1 MWHGYI
7 DPMPLRRQSRLRWAS
22 WCALALSLLAASAVA
37 EDAVAEDAAV
47 LAELTVTAFGA
58 QRLDLATGFTEL
70 PDGGIVVDQGS
81 GVRLEAPWLRYADGE
96 RLEATQAVIDGPF
109 GTMDA
114 AEVILD
120 LLRRRLLV
128 DGGLT
133 LRVDGAVVRARS
145 LRFDADAGWL
155 WVHGDVSGDT
165 PTFEAAALGYD
176 TASGRIVLAP
186 PYAYED
192 GPLLL
197 RAAAD
202 GAPLQLTP
210 ERDEADAIV
219 GYDAATALDAD
230 MAQRLAA
237 ASEE

>member
-1 MWHGYI
+1 M
-7 DPMPLRRQSRLRWAS
+7 PMRRPTQPRWPL
-22 WCALALSLLAASAVA
+22 WCTVALALLAASAL
-37 EDAVAEDAAV
+37 AEDAAP

-58 QRLDLATGFTEL
+58 QTLDLATGFTEL

-96 RLEATQAVIDGPF
+96 RLEATEAVLTGAF

-114 AEVILD
+114 AEVVLD
-120 LLRRRLLV
+120 LERRRLIV
-128 DGGLT
+128 EGGVT

-145 LRFDADAGWL
+145 LRFDADDGWL
-155 WVHGDVSGDT
+155 WAHGDVSGDA
-165 PTFEAAALGYD
+165 PTFEAAALLYD
-176 TASGRIVLAP
+176 TASGRIVLVPA
-186 PYAYED
+186 YAYED

-197 RAAAD
+197 RADAD

-210 ERDEADAIV
+210 ERDETGAIV
-219 GYDAATALDAD
+219 GYDASTALDAD
-230 MAQRLAA
+230 VAERLAA

>member
-1 MWHGYI
+1 L
-7 DPMPLRRQSRLRWAS
+7 PRRSL
-22 WCALALSLLAASAVA
+22 WCALALALLAALAL
-37 EDAVAEDAAV
+37 AEDAAP

-81 GVRLEAPWLRYADGE
+81 GVRLEAPWLRYAEGE
-96 RLEATQAVIDGPF
+96 RLEATQALLAGPF

-114 AEVILD
+114 AEVVLD
-120 LLRRRLLV
+120 LVERRLLV
-128 DGGLT
+128 EGGVT
-133 LRVDGAVVRARS
+133 LRAGGAVVRARS

-155 WVHGDVSGDT
+155 WASGDVSGDT

-219 GYDAATALDAD
+219 GYDASTALDAD
-230 MAQRLAA
+230 VAERLAA